1 MERDWRK
8 NMEKND
14 ISYKSEEFNTKFNF
28 RVALIATNNNKI
40 LLQKSDKDHYWS
52 LIGGRVK
59 LNEDTKSAVI
69 REVLEETGVI
79 IEDNKLN
86 LIKVIENFFIYKET
100 RFHEILYIYK
110 VENNE
115 GLSRMHE
122 FKTLD
127 KDCVINKWIDTSE
140 IKDMDIRPSIV
151 KECYDDTKLTSEL
164 IIE

>member
-1 MERDWRK
+1 
-8 NMEKND
+8 MEKND
-14 ISYKSEEFNTKFNF
+14 ISYKNEEFNTKFNF
-28 RVALIATNNNKI
+28 RVALIATNINKI
-40 LLQKSDKDHYWS
+40 LLQKSDKDNYWS

-69 REVLEETGVI
+69 REVLEETGVTL
-79 IEDNKLN
+79 ENNKLN

-115 GLSRMHE
+115 DLSRMHE

-127 KDCVINKWIDTSE
+127 KDYVINKWIDTSE
-140 IKDMDIRPSIV
+140 IKDMDIRPAIV
-151 KECYDDTKLTSEL
+151 KKCYGDTKLTSEL